1 MKSRLDALLEEIETN
16 MATYANS
23 IPGGTLHT
31 LNIRLS
37 EEERKLFR
45 KMAKRRAL
53 TQSMYVCYI
62 ADGLKNRG
70 GLRDLR
76 ATDIPE
82 HGNRDVHYSITIKK
96 EAYDAISYYARACQ
110 VPVAQ
115 YLRIACHEDM
125 KAEGG
130 DHAAD

>member
-1 MKSRLDALLEEIETN
+1 MKSSFDVLEEMDTN
-16 MATYANS
+16 MAIFANG
-23 IPGGTLHT
+23 IPGGQLHT

-62 ADGLKNRG
+62 ADMLKHRG

-76 ATDIPE
+76 ATDIPGY
-82 HGNRDVHYSITIKK
+82 GNRDVHYSITIKK
-96 EAYDAISYYARACQ
+96 EAYEAILHYATACR

-125 KAEGG
+125 KTEGG